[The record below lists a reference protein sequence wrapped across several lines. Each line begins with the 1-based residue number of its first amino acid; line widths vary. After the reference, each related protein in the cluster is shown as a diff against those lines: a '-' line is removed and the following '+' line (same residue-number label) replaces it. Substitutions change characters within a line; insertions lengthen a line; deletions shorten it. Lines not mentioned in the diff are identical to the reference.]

1 MTEAAN
7 AFRERWYTA
16 DFDQLDWRGVHVH
29 GFRIVEGGQG
39 TAELQLDLDY
49 LLARPADAGAGD
61 GHVVAQA
68 MLQFHEVFGLR
79 FSLDYVACSASMSAF
94 SIGAVERRP
103 LREREDAA
111 DGEDHGPWRW
121 RIELGWPEG
130 MLEFEASG
138 FSQWL
143 IGEPVEQACPSLPP
157 AQRL

>member
-1 MTEAAN
+1 MSAL
-7 AFRERWYTA
+7 RERWYTA

-29 GFRIVEGGQG
+29 GFRIVEGESG
-39 TAELQLDLDY
+39 TAELQLDIDFLLD
-49 LLARPADAGAGD
+49 RPTDADADA

-79 FSLDYVACSASMSAF
+79 FTLDYVACSAGMSAF
-94 SIGAVERRP
+94 SIGTVERRP

-111 DGEDHGPWRW
+111 DGEDHGPWHW

-130 MLEFEASG
+130 ALEFEASG

-143 IGEPVEQACPSLPP
+143 VGEPVEQACPSLPP
-157 AQRL
+157 GQRL

>member
-1 MTEAAN
+1 MN

-29 GFRIVEGGQG
+29 GFRIVEGVHG
-39 TAELQLDLDY
+39 TAELQLDIDF
-49 LLARPADAGAGD
+49 LLTRPADADPHG

-68 MLQFHEVFGLR
+68 MLQFHEVSGLR
-79 FSLDYVACSASMSAF
+79 FTLDYVACSAGMSAF
-94 SIGAVERRP
+94 SIALIERRP

-111 DGEDHGPWRW
+111 DAEDHGPWRW

-130 MLEFEASG
+130 MFEFEASG

-143 IGEPVEQACPSLPP
+143 VGEPVEQIDPSLPP
-157 AQRL
+157 GLRL